1 MGKKTARLAG
11 LAALAGVAYANRGL
25 LGFGSKGKDDE
36 RPARPESTETR
47 DENYSN
53 EGRNKPPITSRSS
66 GSDETGPVTV
76 TRSAAP
82 KVAPA
87 PKPAPEPV
95 VTSDR
100 NENYGNEG
108 RRSAMG
114 SSASPTYMSKTPGG
128 DEKRTEGSKPM
139 PSLKAVENR
148 IASNRTDAMR
158 NASRANVAGANRQ
171 KAMRANPEAQAAER
185 VYPEELLVGGPGIK
199 VVGAAAK
206 NLANRGAKEIAEYS
220 TPLLRGP
227 AAQTATP
234 RLGGPT
240 PQLTGPSK
248 TDLMARDRAARASS
262 RQEEM
267 LRENA
272 RRSGLDPDNINPA
285 VANKVR
291 ENMGGADFSLGMK
304 RGGAVK
310 AKRMAY
316 GGMASGG
323 MTASRRGDG
332 IASRGKTRGKIC

>member
-1 MGKKTARLAG
+1 MGRKTANLAG
-11 LAALAGVAYANRGL
+11 LAALAGVAFANRDK
-25 LGFGSKGKDDE
+25 LGFGSKGKDDT

-66 GSDETGPVTV
+66 VSSDTAGPVV
-76 TRSAAP
+76 ARSTTP

-87 PKPAPEPV
+87 PKPVES
-95 VTSDR
+95 SDT
-100 NENYGNEG
+100 NENYSNEG
-108 RRSAMG
+108 RGSVPKS
-114 SSASPTYMSKTPGG
+114 SSAPPVYMSKTPGG
-128 DEKRTEGSKPM
+128 DAKRTEGNQPM
-139 PSLKAVENR
+139 PSLKAVETR
-148 IASNRTDAMR
+148 VASNKTDEMKNR
-158 NASRANVAGANRQ
+158 SRAQAAQIAKMKRL
-171 KAMRANPEAQAAER
+171 KANPEAQAAEA
-185 VYPEELLVGGPGIK
+185 VYPEQYLTPGGGFK
-199 VVGAAAK
+199 TAANMAK
-206 NLANRGAKEIAEYS
+206 NLANRGGKEIAEYS

-227 AAQTATP
+227 ATQTTTAAP

-248 TDLMARDRAARASS
+248 AELLTRDRAAREAA
-262 RQEEM
+262 RQQDM

-291 ENMGGADFSLGMK
+291 ENLGGADFSLGMK

-310 AKRMAY
+310 AKR
-316 GGMASGG
+316 MASGG

>member
-11 LAALAGVAYANRGL
+11 LAALAGLAYANRDKL
-25 LGFGSKGKDDE
+25 FGSKDKDKDDT

-47 DENYSN
+47 
-53 EGRNKPPITSRSS
+53 GM
-66 GSDETGPVTV
+66 SDEDTAQLARESNRGPIG
-76 TRSAAP
+76 RAP
-82 KVAPA
+82 TSEMNPKPIIRRN
-87 PKPAPEPV
+87 KPAPEPV

-114 SSASPTYMSKTPGG
+114 RSASPTYTSKTPAG
-128 DEKRTEGSKPM
+128 DEKRVEGNKPM
-139 PSLKAVENR
+139 PSLRKVEAR
-148 IASNRTDAMR
+148 AASNKTDAMR
-158 NASRANVAGANRQ
+158 NASLANVAAANRQ
-171 KAMRANPEAQAAER
+171 KAMKANPEAQAAER
-185 VYPEELLVGGPGIK
+185 VYPEELLVGGPGVK

-206 NLANRGAKEIAEYS
+206 NLANRGGKEIAEYA
-220 TPLLRGP
+220 TPRLGGP
-227 AAQTATP
+227 ATQTTTAAP

-248 TDLMARDRAARASS
+248 ADLMARDRVARAST

-291 ENMGGADFSLGMK
+291 ENMGGPDFSLGMK
-304 RGGAVK
+304 KGGAVK
-310 AKRMAY
+310 AKRMAS

>member
-1 MGKKTARLAG
+1 MARARDLAG
-11 LAALAGVAYANRGL
+11 LAALGFLGYKLSQRG
-25 LGFGSKGKDDE
+25 KGKDEDSTPT
-36 RPARPESTETR
+36 RAARPESTETR
-47 DENYSN
+47 EEPRRKIEDYQ
-53 EGRNKPPITSRSS
+53 KKAPLDDTDKYPS
-66 GSDETGPVTV
+66 GVMGGASQSDAPV
-76 TRSAAP
+76 TRSVKA
-82 KVAPA
+82 
-87 PKPAPEPV
+87 KPVSAES
-95 VTSDR
+95 SDK
-100 NENYGNEG
+100 NEDA
-108 RRSAMG
+108 RG

-128 DEKRTEGSKPM
+128 DPKRTEGNQPM
-139 PSLKAVENR
+139 PSLRAVESR
-148 IASNRTDAMR
+148 AASNKTDAMR

-185 VYPEELLVGGPGIK
+185 VYPEELLVGGPGVK

-206 NLANRGAKEIAEYS
+206 NLANRGGKEIAEYAI
-220 TPLLRGP
+220 PRLGGP
-227 AAQTATP
+227 ATQTTTAAP

-248 TDLMARDRAARASS
+248 TDLMARDRAARAST

-291 ENMGGADFSLGMK
+291 ENMGGPDFSLGMK
-304 RGGAVK
+304 RGGMTK
-310 AKRMAY
+310 
-316 GGMASGG
+316 MASGG